1 MEGAFHDW
9 KRELERNAREAGT
22 ERRQQEKK
30 LQDMR
35 LLAEQLRGFLEQY
48 PYEENRRLQEAW
60 REFHEQGQGIAQ
72 AIRKAEERQKEL
84 AALLCDPI
92 HASDYEL
99 LSSASAEADELV
111 DEITS
116 LYEEWGGL
124 AEALGTTLG

>member
-1 MEGAFHDW
+1 V
-9 KRELERNAREAGT
+9 ELGYKERKELSSRYRKV
-22 ERRQQEKK
+22 ERRI
-30 LQDMR
+30 
-35 LLAEQLRGFLEQY
+35 LA
-48 PYEENRRLQEAW
+48 
-60 REFHEQGQGIAQ
+60 
-72 AIRKAEERQKEL
+72 AEERQKEL